1 MRDMNKPGQVREP
14 IEDLKHRIEYH
25 KPSAEG
31 VAKIATVREAIL
43 GCGEVFLLEVPES
56 SGRERALALTK
67 LEEAMMWAIAGIA
80 RNPEY
85 MSEEQ

>member
-1 MRDMNKPGQVREP
+1 MNDMNKPRVVRDP

-25 KPSAEG
+25 KPSPYG
-31 VAKIATVREAIL
+31 VMKIAAVREAVFA
-43 GCGEVFLLEVPES
+43 CGEALLSEVPES

-80 RNPEY
+80 RDPEY